1 MDNLI
6 RDYIDF
12 LSIEKRHSPNTV
24 ASYRRDIMKFRRAFH
39 GVSLGTITNSDI
51 RSFLLKLKQEGLA
64 SRSIARC
71 LASIKSFFKFLLT
84 EKHIEENVVE
94 ILESPKLW
102 RKLPGVVSSRE
113 VDSLLACPDTRTPL
127 GLRDRAMLEVLYATG
142 LRVSE
147 LVSLKTTDVNLQ
159 VGYVRS
165 LGKGS
170 KERLV
175 PMGDAARA
183 AVEDYLQG
191 GRAAL
196 LKGHAVGE
204 LFVSRRRHKMTRQ
217 CFWQIIKGYAR
228 RAGIKISVSPH
239 TLRHAFATHLLE
251 RGADL
256 RSVQQ
261 MLGHA
266 DISTTQIYT
275 HVLQRRMREVHQRH
289 HPRP

>member
-1 MDNLI
+1 MDDLI

-12 LSIEKRHSPNTV
+12 LSVEKRHSPNTV
-24 ASYRRDIMKFRRAFH
+24 ASYRRDIMKFYRQFQD
-39 GVSLGTITNSDI
+39 VPLNSVINSDI
-51 RSFLLKLKQEGLA
+51 RAFLLKLKQEGLSA
-64 SRSIARC
+64 RSIARC
-71 LASIKSFFKFLLT
+71 LASIKSFFRYLYA

-102 RKLPGVVSSRE
+102 KKLPGVISMRE
-113 VDSLLACPDTRTPL
+113 VDLLLACPDSRTPI

-147 LVSLKTTDVNLQ
+147 LVSLKATDVNLQ
-159 VGYVRS
+159 MGYVRS

-175 PMGDAARA
+175 PMGDAACA
-183 AVEDYLQG
+183 AVQDYLQQ

-196 LKGHAVGE
+196 LKGRTAAE
-204 LFVSRRRHKMTRQ
+204 IFISRRRSKMTRQ
-217 CFWQIIKGYAR
+217 CFWQIIKAYAR
-228 RAGIKISVSPH
+228 RAGIKAPVSPH
-239 TLRHAFATHLLE
+239 AIRHAFATHLLE

-275 HVLQRRMREVHQRH
+275 HVLHKHMRDVHQKH
-289 HPRP
+289 HPRA